1 MEATFRIRF
10 RWGEDG
16 HCRSTRL
23 PGKAGAPRKKEVAT
37 EGRRTRSK
45 LAVFKAFIHHRI
57 RHSPWRVEVHGEPVL
72 SWRLSSPGYIPTR
85 CPPWMSHPRVGSRRP
100 TSHPKVL
107 SRKSRPVPPKVH
119 RAAAHSAWPGPR
131 KASCRAPCARERRR
145 KKPED
150 ASLLSLRTPLTTN
163 PVWHWRASKLQSTKG
178 SGQMASA
185 PNHSRRRVMVDR
197 AALIPPQRPEGC
209 CGIVI
214 VGSPTSGQI
223 VLMDHTQLVSES
235 SEPS

>member
-1 MEATFRIRF
+1 MVSRCSRGVCPLQGRYPSDALRGCPIPASARV
-10 RWGEDG
+10 
-16 HCRSTRL
+16 
-23 PGKAGAPRKKEVAT
+23 APH
-37 EGRRTRSK
+37 RTR
-45 LAVFKAFIHHRI
+45 
-57 RHSPWRVEVHGEPVL
+57 
-72 SWRLSSPGYIPTR
+72 R
-85 CPPWMSHPRVGSRRP
+85 CSAG
-100 TSHPKVL
+100 
-107 SRKSRPVPPKVH
+107 KSRPVPPKVH

-131 KASCRAPCARERRR
+131 KASCRAPCTRKHRR

-150 ASLLSLRTPLTTN
+150 ASLLSLRTPLTAN

-178 SGQMASA
+178 SGQVASA
-185 PNHSRRRVMVDR
+185 PNHSRRRVMADR
-197 AALIPPQRPEGC
+197 AALIPPQRPERC